1 MDDHRTGRESSGVRF
16 RKLLIAWSV
25 TWGVVAVLLI
35 VLWVR
40 SYLRMDTLE
49 LPSPFP
55 SCGAKIESFDG
66 RVRLLIIDDDNST
79 WKWAIDSYEQGL
91 ALRGLEAQ
99 IAVGEAQYREISNL
113 RYAYYI
119 DFQVL
124 QRPRL
129 LRIHCPYWLWVSF
142 GAFLSF
148 VPWIRHLK
156 WRFSLRTLLIATTVV
171 GVALGLIVWIR
182 R

>member
-1 MDDHRTGRESSGVRF
+1 MRF
-16 RKLLIAWSV
+16 RKLRI
-25 TWGVVAVLLI
+25 TWTVFCGIAVLLLC

-40 SYLRMDTLE
+40 SYSRMDTLE

-66 RVRLLIIDDDNST
+66 RVRLLIIDDDDST
-79 WKWAIDSYEQGL
+79 WKWAIDSYERGL

-99 IAVGEAQYREISNL
+99 IAVAEAQYREISNL

-142 GAFLSF
+142 GTFLSF
-148 VPWIRHLK
+148 VPFTPSQMALLPPHSANRYDAGCRGAGADRVGGREIISSIRCWPLCC
-156 WRFSLRTLLIATTVV
+156 
-171 GVALGLIVWIR
+171 
-182 R
+182 